1 MPSKPKTV
9 EHIGR
14 VDEITLN
21 DIRVIITNQS
31 ACASC
36 HARGACTVSDSQ
48 DKIVVITKQ
57 NHNFFVGEEVK
68 VLLQQSLG
76 FKALFLG
83 YLLPL
88 VVVITALVTLNALGF
103 SDGLSGLLALA
114 ALLPYYL
121 LLYLLRGS
129 ISRVFT
135 FDIEKLS

>member
-36 HARGACTVSDSQ
+36 HARGACAVSDSQ
-48 DKIVVITKQ
+48 DKIIVITKQ

-88 VVVITALVTLNALGF
+88 VVVITTLVTLNALGF
-103 SDGLSGLLALA
+103 SDGLSGLLAIA

-135 FDIEKLS
+135 FDIEKLT